1 MLNMTNGLKRALL
14 IGAMASA
21 GLAGNAS
28 ASVTVDA
35 TNGSNLSAE
44 AVFSVVGGNLQVQ
57 LTNVST
63 FDVTVPSQV
72 LMALFFDLNGVGA
85 LTPVSASLGGS
96 TVFYGSIVNDVGEGW
111 QYKSGTSGLPG
122 GQTEGISGAGYGVFG
137 PTGNFF
143 SPGVTLNGLNYGLL
157 SAGDNSATGNGG
169 VTGGGPLIKDSIT
182 FTLSGLPGGFTDQDL
197 ANDLTNVAFQYGTAL
212 NDITEPCIGS
222 CGPARVPEPSMPL
235 LLGAGLLA
243 WGVTRRYVA
252 GRA

>member
-1 MLNMTNGLKRALL
+1 MLNMTDGLKRALL
-14 IGAMASA
+14 IGAMAFGGA
-21 GLAGNAS
+21 VGNANAVLITASSGTLAAS
-28 ASVTVDA
+28 AD
-35 TNGSNLSAE
+35 
-44 AVFSVVGGNLQVQ
+44 FSVVGGNLQVI
-57 LTNVST
+57 LTNTSAS
-63 FDVTVPSQV
+63 DVLVPANV

-212 NDITEPCIGS
+212 NDITEPSIGS